1 MIAQLIKKELLMVWR
16 RPRELVILLFMPFVL
31 ITILGAALGSIIDG
45 EAPDLNIKLAIIQKD
60 DIVHGEEK
68 MIKKMESLPLSP
80 EEKAGAIEGIKSF
93 NPIKILLDDVFA
105 SGEFKE
111 SIQVTEMESMPSDKE
126 ALEYSGVLE
135 IPAGF
140 TEQFYLHAFF
150 NEAEVPKLNLKLNE
164 SSTLE
169 GGVLKDILTSF
180 QEDISLWS
188 ALPSLGIDPEMLQN
202 SLVSKVGETETVTKT
217 KPINAVSYYA
227 IGMCVMFMF
236 YVAGNSASLAL
247 EEKERQIYGR
257 ILLANVPVPI
267 FFVGIFVSTIMI
279 TFVQMNILFG
289 LSALIHGVS
298 WPNVFDYFVVT
309 FILCVMVGGF
319 AVFISAI
326 NYRSNSRSATQIFS
340 SFFIPIIAFVGGSF
354 IPVSQIG
361 GFFETISQYSPGGA
375 GISAYYKI
383 MQGFSLSDVSDQ
395 LLSVSITTIL
405 LLLLAFLIQP
415 RRGEAI

>member
-1 MIAQLIKKELLMVWR
+1 MITQLIKKELLMVWR

-31 ITILGAALGSIIDG
+31 ITILGAALGTIIDG
-45 EAPDLNIKLAIIQKD
+45 EAPDLNIKLAVIQKD

-68 MIKKMESLPLSP
+68 IIKKMESLPLSP
-80 EEKAGAIEGIKSF
+80 EEKAGAIEGIKSL
-93 NPIKILLDDVFA
+93 NPIRILLDNVFA
-105 SGEFKE
+105 SEEFKE

-126 ALEYSGVLE
+126 ALKYSGVLE

-150 NEAEVPKLNLKLNE
+150 NEEEVPKLNLKLNE
-164 SSTLE
+164 SNTLE
-169 GGVLKDILTSF
+169 GGVLKDIFTSF

-188 ALPSLGIDPEMLQN
+188 VLPSLGIDPEKLQN
-202 SLVSKVGETETVTKT
+202 SFISKVGNTETITKT

-236 YVAGNSASLAL
+236 YVAGNSASMAL
-247 EEKERQIYGR
+247 EEKESQIYGR

-267 FFVGIFVSTIMI
+267 FFIGIFVSTIII

-298 WPNVFDYFVVT
+298 WPNVIDYFVVT

-361 GFFETISQYSPGGA
+361 GFFEIISQYSPGGA

-383 MQGFSLSDVSDQ
+383 MQGFPLSDVSGQ
-395 LLSVSITTIL
+395 LLSVAITTVL

>member
-1 MIAQLIKKELLMVWR
+1 MITQLIKKELLMVWR

-31 ITILGAALGSIIDG
+31 ITILGAALGTIIDG
-45 EAPDLNIKLAIIQKD
+45 EAPDLNIKLAVIQKD

-68 MIKKMESLPLSP
+68 IIKKMEGLPLSP
-80 EEKAGAIEGIKSF
+80 EEKAGAIEGIKSL
-93 NPIKILLDDVFA
+93 NPIRILLDNVFA
-105 SGEFKE
+105 SEEFKE
-111 SIQVTEMESMPSDKE
+111 SIQVTEMESMPSDKG
-126 ALEYSGVLE
+126 ATKYSGVLE

-150 NEAEVPKLNLKLNE
+150 NEEEVPKLNLKLNE
-164 SSTLE
+164 SNTLE
-169 GGVLKDILTSF
+169 GGVLKDIFTSF

-188 ALPSLGIDPEMLQN
+188 VLPSLGIDPEKLQN
-202 SLVSKVGETETVTKT
+202 SFISKVGNTETITKT

-236 YVAGNSASLAL
+236 YVAGNSASMAL
-247 EEKERQIYGR
+247 EEKESQIYGR

-267 FFVGIFVSTIMI
+267 FFIGIFVSTIII

-298 WPNVFDYFVVT
+298 WPNVIDYFVVT
-309 FILCVMVGGF
+309 IILCVMVGGF

-361 GFFETISQYSPGGA
+361 GFFEIISQYSPGGA

-383 MQGFSLSDVSDQ
+383 MQGFPLSDVSGQ
-395 LLSVSITTIL
+395 LLSVAITTVL